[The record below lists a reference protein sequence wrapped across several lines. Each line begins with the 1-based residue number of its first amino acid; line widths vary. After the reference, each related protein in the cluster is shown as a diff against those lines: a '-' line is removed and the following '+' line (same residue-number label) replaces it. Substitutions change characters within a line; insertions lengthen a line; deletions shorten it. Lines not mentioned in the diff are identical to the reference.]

1 MNIFVYIYI
10 YGKSHQVGYGIF
22 PCDRL
27 YIDIL
32 IYVEG
37 IGL

>member
-1 MNIFVYIYI
+1 MNILVYIYE
-10 YGKSHQVGYGIF
+10 KSHQVGYGKF
-22 PCDRL
+22 PCDTL